1 MHHWKDHL
9 REHWLFFCVLG
20 LGVWATLHFLLRSPG
35 EEKPASS
42 SPVATSGSRDRMQD
56 LPLAPQ
62 ADLLPPFP
70 EIPSATS
77 KALSPDHP
85 AIQRQRN
92 IRPPDD
98 LINQIPAPPGGWAAK
113 ESAPVKMEDI
123 VVVKKDVL
131 DEMKRKGEL
140 DQVLNQSYERTKNQ
154 TLTEGV
160 ESNGL
165 TLEDVQKLRNEG
177 ALIVQ

>member
-1 MHHWKDHL
+1 MHDWKDHF
-9 REHWLFFCVLG
+9 REHWLFFCALG
-20 LGVWATLHFLLRSPG
+20 LGVWAALHFLFRTPADTKPDKSP
-35 EEKPASS
+35 S
-42 SPVATSGSRDRMQD
+42 VAKAAAHDRMQD
-56 LPLAPQ
+56 LPLASQ

-70 EIPSATS
+70 EIPSDVAKPLT
-77 KALSPDHP
+77 PDHP

-98 LINQIPAPPGGWAAK
+98 LIGQIPAPPGGWAPK
-113 ESAPVKMEDI
+113 ESPPSKSEDI